1 MMIKRKQGQIVS
13 MSSIAG
19 AMGCENV
26 VPYSASKFAV
36 RGMMEALTEEIRRD
50 SRQLDI
56 KCTTVCPFV
65 VDTGLCKRPRVKYEV
80 SHLSRLDVF
89 LTTRSQP
96 YRKSQRIKLAV
107 PLIGPK

>member
-1 MMIKRKQGQIVS
+1 

-19 AMGCENV
+19 AMGCDNV

-50 SRQLDI
+50 RRGLDI

-65 VDTGLCKRPRVKYEV
+65 VDTGLCKRPRVK
-80 SHLSRLDVF
+80 SVF
-89 LTTRSQP
+89 NFLKKITNIAKYTVN
-96 YRKSQRIKLAV
+96 KK
-107 PLIGPK
+107 